1 MSQTKNI
8 HLPLS
13 QLGNGSI
20 QGKLDIELEK
30 VFDNIHDK
38 NTEAK
43 HKRTITIKLEF
54 LPDENRQTIAVNSD
68 FVTKLA
74 KIKGV
79 STTVLTGKD
88 IKSGRVEARE
98 LKSSVPGQT
107 YFDDDL
113 QQKTDVGD
121 PVDEE
126 EKIKEKKV
134 INLREGN

>member
-8 HLPLS
+8 DLPLS

-20 QGKLDIELEK
+20 QEKLDIELQK
-30 VFDNIHDK
+30 VFENIHDK
-38 NTEAK
+38 NTEAQ

-54 LPDENRQTIAVNSD
+54 VPDENRHTIKVNSD
-68 FVTKLA
+68 FATKLA

-98 LKSSVPGQT
+98 LKSAVPGQT

-126 EKIKEKKV
+126 EKTKEKKV